1 MIVSLL
7 SHFILFNFEIIIQ
20 YFNHQNLNLMK
31 FQKKHAILLLSFL
44 FTLNILV
51 AQETPIPTKERSEL
65 VEVEGTITK
74 IDKETREITIMG
86 SNGELDTITA
96 GEEVERFDE
105 IEVGDVIKLEYIK
118 FLRAEFRSPTPEE
131 VEEPLVVLAEAEK
144 AGMDTEPG
152 AAVGAVVK
160 AVVTIQ
166 VINLPFMYA
175 VVEGP
180 NGNLTTIDVKD
191 EELLKQLHVGQI
203 VILTYG
209 EAVAVSLDK
218 KTE

>member
-1 MIVSLL
+1 
-7 SHFILFNFEIIIQ
+7 
-20 YFNHQNLNLMK
+20 MK
-31 FQKKHAILLLSFL
+31 FQKNCAVLLFSLL
-44 FTLNILV
+44 FTINFLV
-51 AQETPIPTKERSEL
+51 AQETENPIPTKERSEL

-74 IDKETREITIMG
+74 INKETREITIMG

-105 IEVGDVIKLEYIK
+105 IEVGDIITIEYLK

-131 VEEPLVVLAEAEK
+131 VEEPLVIMADAEK
-144 AGMDTEPG
+144 AGMDSNPAG
-152 AAVGAVVK
+152 AIGAVVK

-166 VINLPFMYA
+166 VINLPFKYA

-191 EELLKQLHVGQI
+191 EELLKKLHVGQI

-209 EAVAVSLDK
+209 EAVAVSLNK
-218 KTE
+218 KAE